1 MGRHVP
7 GIGCPINAADGML
20 YSGIR
25 QDRCCTIRLRF
36 DPPHNIG
43 ASMRYPVLA
52 LWLVLGLAS
61 VGEQTFAGTPVQRLT
76 AESMHECSLGRQ
88 AQSRADRIQHFA
100 SGQALGEQA
109 VATDESSPDAHFA
122 LFCNLGEQ
130 LRVDGES
137 LSSLFGFRRMMKEL
151 NRTLELAPDHL
162 DALSAKGTVLVRVPG
177 FMGGDKEKGELLL
190 RQVITREPAAVNA
203 RLSLAKSYCAGGRHD
218 EAVAMATK
226 ALDLAQEL
234 QRVDFIPEARQVLA
248 QLRAQSAR
256 EN

>member
-1 MGRHVP
+1 
-7 GIGCPINAADGML
+7 
-20 YSGIR
+20 
-25 QDRCCTIRLRF
+25 
-36 DPPHNIG
+36 
-43 ASMRYPVLA
+43 MRYIVIPVWLA
-52 LWLVLGLAS
+52 LVLTLITGQAS
-61 VGEQTFAGTPVQRLT
+61 ADTPVQRLT
-76 AESMHECSLGRQ
+76 IEAMHECSLGRQ
-88 AQSRADRIQHFA
+88 AQTRTDRIQHFA

-109 VATDESSPDAHFA
+109 VAADESSPDAHFA

-190 RQVITREPAAVNA
+190 REVIAREPASVNA
-203 RLSLAKSYCAGGRHD
+203 RLSLAKSYCAGGRHE
-218 EAVAMATK
+218 EAVAIATK

-248 QLRAQSAR
+248 QLRAQSAKG
-256 EN
+256 N

>member
-1 MGRHVP
+1 
-7 GIGCPINAADGML
+7 
-20 YSGIR
+20 
-25 QDRCCTIRLRF
+25 
-36 DPPHNIG
+36 
-43 ASMRYPVLA
+43 MRYIVIPVWLA
-52 LWLVLGLAS
+52 LVLTLITGQAS
-61 VGEQTFAGTPVQRLT
+61 ADTPVQRLT
-76 AESMHECSLGRQ
+76 IEAMHECSLGRQ
-88 AQSRADRIQHFA
+88 AQTRTDRIHHFA

-109 VATDESSPDAHFA
+109 VAADESSPDAHFA

-190 RQVITREPAAVNA
+190 REVIAREPASVNA
-203 RLSLAKSYCAGGRHD
+203 RLSLAKSYCAGGRHE
-218 EAVAMATK
+218 EAVAIATR

-248 QLRAQSAR
+248 QLRAQSAKG
-256 EN
+256 N

>member
-1 MGRHVP
+1 MK
-7 GIGCPINAADGML
+7 
-20 YSGIR
+20 
-25 QDRCCTIRLRF
+25 
-36 DPPHNIG
+36 
-43 ASMRYPVLA
+43 YPVIA
-52 LWLVLGLAS
+52 LWLMLGVALIGNSA
-61 VGEQTFAGTPVQRLT
+61 FAGSAVQRLT

-88 AQSRADRIQHFA
+88 AQTRADRIQHFA

-109 VATDESSPDAHFA
+109 IATDESSPDAHFA

-177 FMGGDKEKGELLL
+177 FMGGDKEKGEHLL
-190 RQVITREPAAVNA
+190 RQVIAREPAAVNA
-203 RLSLAKSYCAGGRHD
+203 RLSLAKSYCADGRHE
-218 EAVAMATK
+218 EAVAIATK

-234 QRVDFIPEARQVLA
+234 QRIDFIPEARQVLL
-248 QLRAQSAR
+248 QLRAQSTKG
-256 EN
+256 N

>member
-1 MGRHVP
+1 M
-7 GIGCPINAADGML
+7 N
-20 YSGIR
+20 
-25 QDRCCTIRLRF
+25 
-36 DPPHNIG
+36 
-43 ASMRYPVLA
+43 YPVIA
-52 LWLVLGLAS
+52 LWGLLGVALI
-61 VGEQTFAGTPVQRLT
+61 GEQAVAGTAVQHLT

-88 AQSRADRIQHFA
+88 AQTRADRIQHFA
-100 SGQALGEQA
+100 SGQAFGEQA
-109 VATDESSPDAHFA
+109 VAADESSPDAHFA

-151 NRTLELAPDHL
+151 NRTLELDPSHL

-190 RQVITREPAAVNA
+190 RQVIAREPAAVNA
-203 RLSLAKSYCAGGRHD
+203 RLSLAKSYCADGRHE
-218 EAVAMATK
+218 EAVAIATK

-248 QLRAQSAR
+248 QLRAQSTKG
-256 EN
+256 N

>member
-1 MGRHVP
+1 
-7 GIGCPINAADGML
+7 
-20 YSGIR
+20 
-25 QDRCCTIRLRF
+25 
-36 DPPHNIG
+36 
-43 ASMRYPVLA
+43 
-52 LWLVLGLAS
+52 
-61 VGEQTFAGTPVQRLT
+61 VQRLT
-76 AESMHECSLGRQ
+76 AESLHECSLGRQ
-88 AQSRADRIQHFA
+88 AQTRADRIHHFA

-109 VATDESSPDAHFA
+109 VATDELSPDAHFA

-190 RQVITREPAAVNA
+190 RQVIAREPAAVNA
-203 RLSLAKSYCAGGRHD
+203 RLSLAKSYCAGGRHE

-226 ALDLAQEL
+226 ALDLAQSL
-234 QRVDFIPEARQVLA
+234 QRLDFIPEARLVLA
-248 QLRAQSAR
+248 QLRAQSAHG
-256 EN
+256 N

>member
-1 MGRHVP
+1 M
-7 GIGCPINAADGML
+7 
-20 YSGIR
+20 
-25 QDRCCTIRLRF
+25 T
-36 DPPHNIG
+36 
-43 ASMRYPVLA
+43 YPVIA
-52 LWLVLGLAS
+52 LWLVLGVALI
-61 VGEQTFAGTPVQRLT
+61 GEQASAGTPVQRLT

-88 AQSRADRIQHFA
+88 AQTRAERIQHFA
-100 SGQALGEQA
+100 LGQAFGEQA
-109 VATDESSPDAHFA
+109 VAADESSPDAHFA

-177 FMGGDKEKGELLL
+177 FMGGDKEQGELLL
-190 RQVITREPAAVNA
+190 RQVIAREPAAVNA
-203 RLSLAKSYCAGGRHD
+203 RLSLAKSYCADGRHE
-218 EAVAMATK
+218 EAVAIATK

-248 QLRAQSAR
+248 QLRAQSAKG
-256 EN
+256 N

>member
-1 MGRHVP
+1 
-7 GIGCPINAADGML
+7 
-20 YSGIR
+20 
-25 QDRCCTIRLRF
+25 
-36 DPPHNIG
+36 
-43 ASMRYPVLA
+43 MRYIVIPVWLA
-52 LWLVLGLAS
+52 LVLTLITGQAS
-61 VGEQTFAGTPVQRLT
+61 ADTPVQRLT
-76 AESMHECSLGRQ
+76 VEAMHECSLGRQ
-88 AQSRADRIQHFA
+88 AQTRTDRIQHFA

-109 VATDESSPDAHFA
+109 VAADESSPDAHFA

-190 RQVITREPAAVNA
+190 REVIAREPASVNA
-203 RLSLAKSYCAGGRHD
+203 RLSLAKSYCAGGRHE
-218 EAVAMATK
+218 EAVAIATK

-248 QLRAQSAR
+248 QLRAQSAKG
-256 EN
+256 N

>member
-1 MGRHVP
+1 
-7 GIGCPINAADGML
+7 
-20 YSGIR
+20 
-25 QDRCCTIRLRF
+25 
-36 DPPHNIG
+36 
-43 ASMRYPVLA
+43 MRYIVIPVWLA
-52 LWLVLGLAS
+52 LVLTLITGQAS
-61 VGEQTFAGTPVQRLT
+61 ADTPVQRLT
-76 AESMHECSLGRQ
+76 VEAMHECSLGRQ
-88 AQSRADRIQHFA
+88 AQTRTDRIHHFA

-109 VATDESSPDAHFA
+109 VAADESSPDAHFA

-190 RQVITREPAAVNA
+190 REVIAREPASVNA
-203 RLSLAKSYCAGGRHD
+203 RLSLAKSYCAGGRHE
-218 EAVAMATK
+218 EAVAIATR

-248 QLRAQSAR
+248 QLRAQSAKG
-256 EN
+256 N

>member
-1 MGRHVP
+1 
-7 GIGCPINAADGML
+7 
-20 YSGIR
+20 
-25 QDRCCTIRLRF
+25 
-36 DPPHNIG
+36 
-43 ASMRYPVLA
+43 MRYIVIPVWLA
-52 LWLVLGLAS
+52 LVLTLITGQAS
-61 VGEQTFAGTPVQRLT
+61 ADTPVQRLT
-76 AESMHECSLGRQ
+76 VEAMHECSLGRQ
-88 AQSRADRIQHFA
+88 AQTRTDRIQHFA

-109 VATDESSPDAHFA
+109 VAADESSPDAHFA

-190 RQVITREPAAVNA
+190 RQVIAREPAAVNA
-203 RLSLAKSYCAGGRHD
+203 RLSLAKSYCAGGRHE
-218 EAVAMATK
+218 EAVAIATK

-248 QLRAQSAR
+248 QLRAQSAKG
-256 EN
+256 N

>member
-1 MGRHVP
+1 
-7 GIGCPINAADGML
+7 
-20 YSGIR
+20 
-25 QDRCCTIRLRF
+25 
-36 DPPHNIG
+36 
-43 ASMRYPVLA
+43 MRYPVIA
-52 LWLVLGLAS
+52 LCLVLSLPLIIEPAS
-61 VGEQTFAGTPVQRLT
+61 AGTPVQRLT
-76 AESMHECSLGRQ
+76 AESLHECSLGRQ
-88 AQSRADRIQHFA
+88 AQTRADRIHHFA

-109 VATDESSPDAHFA
+109 VATDELSPDAHFA

-190 RQVITREPAAVNA
+190 RQVIAREPAAVNA
-203 RLSLAKSYCAGGRHD
+203 RLSLAKSYCAGGRHE

-226 ALDLAQEL
+226 ALDLAQSL
-234 QRVDFIPEARQVLA
+234 QRLDFIPEARLVLA
-248 QLRAQSAR
+248 QLRAQSAHG
-256 EN
+256 N